1 MAKIIRVERLVF
13 CGGDEKSTLTKG
25 AGWVVRTSDLRVCD
39 VAGQDGRYSAKRD
52 RGLSLQILSSV
63 RKRIDRKYRILR
75 RKGVASIWQRMV
87 ASLSRSL
94 RPQVWN

>member
-1 MAKIIRVERLVF
+1 MAKIISVERLVF

-39 VAGQDGRYSAKRD
+39 TAGQGVQSVKRE
-52 RGLSLQILSSV
+52 RGLSLQILSTV
-63 RKRIDRKYRILR
+63 RNRFDRKYRILR
-75 RKGVASIWQRMV
+75 RKGVAEICQRTV

-94 RPQVWN
+94 RPHVWN